1 MLIWKKREAFLPWIG
16 IVISLL
22 LVITAFEWKFY
33 DDLGIVDL
41 GTIKDDFEE
50 ILEIPLT
57 KQPPPPPPI
66 IIQPEIIEVPDGEII
81 EELNV
86 ELDIDVTEDD
96 IIKIIR
102 WNGRDVPEGRTRRN
116 KRKWFGMQSTHLN
129 HRNGK

>member
-1 MLIWKKREAFLPWIG
+1 M
-16 IVISLL
+16 

-102 WNGRDVPEGRTRRN
+102 
-116 KRKWFGMQSTHLN
+116 
-129 HRNGK
+129 